1 MKSMKFR
8 IGFYAFL
15 NCWNQFASSVS
26 KSVPFFFLP
35 SYRLFS
41 FFFNHNAVDVPLKFS
56 LFFSLPPPRNG
67 SLEKISKITINVR
80 GTHRC
85 NFAIDDRVIGAA
97 RVTRG
102 KIRFTI
108 GTANRAE
115 LVPIAVACSLAGLLE
130 PGQSRKIYRCRS
142 SFSFFPLSFE
152 IYPLSGKKRD
162 WLEIFN
168 EKFTRWICRRETL
181 TRRNGKLDQRNRP

>member
-1 MKSMKFR
+1 MKFR

-41 FFFNHNAVDVPLKFS
+41 FFFFNHNAVDVPLKFS
-56 LFFSLPPPRNG
+56 FFFFFPPRED
-67 SLEKISKITINVR
+67 LEITINVR

>member
-1 MKSMKFR
+1 M
-8 IGFYAFL
+8 
-15 NCWNQFASSVS
+15 
-26 KSVPFFFLP
+26 
-35 SYRLFS
+35 
-41 FFFNHNAVDVPLKFS
+41 
-56 LFFSLPPPRNG
+56 
-67 SLEKISKITINVR
+67 
-80 GTHRC
+80 
-85 NFAIDDRVIGAA
+85 
-97 RVTRG
+97 TRG

-115 LVPIAVACSLAGLLE
+115 LVPIAVAGSLAGLLE